1 VSLPMPGSDHGGR
14 VKRASRRALGA
25 VAAGL
30 WFLFVPG
37 ASPGIGEP
45 RVPVILAFG
54 DSLTAGFG
62 LPREAAFPARLEA
75 WLQARGFPVRVINAG
90 LSGDTTANGCAR
102 LDGALADRP
111 DIVVLELG
119 ANDAL
124 RGIDPAT
131 VSGNLR
137 AMIAK
142 IKPHGAELLPTGVL
156 APPNWGDEYRRAFD
170 RIHPNLAHTDAA
182 PLYPFFLQGVALDP
196 QLNQPDGLHPNQRGV
211 TVLVDRIAP
220 VILSLFMEQRNPA
233 KAPEQRD
240 RPPR

>member
-1 VSLPMPGSDHGGR
+1 MPGADHGR
-14 VKRASRRALGA
+14 SMKRASRRALGA
-25 VAAGL
+25 VTAGL
-30 WFLFVPG
+30 WLLCVPG
-37 ASPGIGEP
+37 TSLGVGEP

-54 DSLTAGFG
+54 DSLIAGFG

-75 WLQARGFPVRVINAG
+75 WLQARGFPVRVING
-90 LSGDTTANGCAR
+90 GVSGDTTANGLAR
-102 LDGALADRP
+102 LDGWLAERP

-124 RGIDPAT
+124 RGIDPAI

-142 IKPHGAELLPTGVL
+142 IKAHGAELLLTGML
-156 APPNWGDEYRRAFD
+156 APPNWGEEYRRAFE
-170 RIHPNLAHTDAA
+170 RIYPDLARTDAV

-220 VILSLFMEQRNPA
+220 VIRSLFMEQRNPTQG
-233 KAPEQRD
+233 PEVRD

>member
-1 VSLPMPGSDHGGR
+1 MSVPLSRSEHGGR
-14 VKRASRRALGA
+14 VKRASGRALGA

-30 WFLFVPG
+30 WFLCVPG
-37 ASPGIGEP
+37 ASHGTGET

-62 LPREAAFPARLEA
+62 LPREAAFPAQLEA

-90 LSGDTTANGCAR
+90 LSGDTTANGLAR
-102 LDGALADRP
+102 LDGWFADRSN
-111 DIVVLELG
+111 IVVLELG

-142 IKPHGAELLPTGVL
+142 IKAHGAELLLTGML
-156 APPNWGDEYRRAFD
+156 APPNWGEEYRRAFD
-170 RIHPNLAHTDAA
+170 RIYPDLARTDAV

-233 KAPEQRD
+233 QAPEQRD